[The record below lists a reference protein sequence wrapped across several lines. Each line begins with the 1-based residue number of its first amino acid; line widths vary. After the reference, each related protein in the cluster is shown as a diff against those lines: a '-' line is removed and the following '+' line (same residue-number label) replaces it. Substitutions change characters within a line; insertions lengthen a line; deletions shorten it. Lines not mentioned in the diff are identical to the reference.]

1 MAGFQFYS
9 FPAGYRKK
17 CSSELRNMYCAE
29 NGQMAL
35 PWKRISRE
43 YRMTWDE
50 IFLLEQNIVSTVSKL
65 V

>member
-17 CSSELRNMYCAE
+17 CSSELRNVYCAE

-35 PWKRISRE
+35 PWKRLGFHE
-43 YRMTWDE
+43 NME
-50 IFLLEQNIVSTVSKL
+50 
-65 V
+65 